1 MAVSALV
8 DTGFLVALLST
19 RDANH
24 RWAAEQAP
32 RLPPPWMTCEA
43 VLSETAHLFGER
55 GTRSLAS
62 LLRRGALICRYRFAD
77 DMDAVLKL
85 LEKYAD
91 VPHDRDAERS
101 HAADHGH
108 RFSHLP
114 AARPSDHSLRAA
126 ALKPGARRM
135 GFAFAQPIQQ
145 CFRSIETRSGPVL
158 QSET

>member
-8 DTGFLVALLST
+8 DTGFLVALLSI

-43 VLSETAHLFGER
+43 VLSETAHLLGER

-91 VPHDRDAERS
+91 VPMSFADACLVRMTETLNDPMLLTTDGDFRIYRR
-101 HAADHGH
+101 HG
-108 RFSHLP
+108 RQTIPCMLP
-114 AARPSDHSLRAA
+114 R
-126 ALKPGARRM
+126 
-135 GFAFAQPIQQ
+135 
-145 CFRSIETRSGPVL
+145 
-158 QSET
+158 